1 MNTPNYNLYL
11 EDDDTTRF
19 FDWRQ
24 KMNGSRDSNMI
35 KIDTALGE
43 KADNSVCIDGVLLAS
58 AWIGDSAPYSQSI
71 SVQGLTSERNGSIS
85 VAQNITTEQ
94 LEAVLSAVLSVSGQ
108 ADGALTIAASKGK
121 PSVDIPV
128 SIILLG

>member
-1 MNTPNYNLYL
+1 MNTANYNLYL
-11 EDDDTTRF
+11 EDDGATRF
-19 FDWRQ
+19 YDWRQ
-24 KMNGSRDSNMI
+24 KMNGSEDSNMV

-43 KADNSVCIDGVLLAS
+43 KADNSVFVDGVLLAS
-58 AWIGDSAPYSQSI
+58 AWVGDSAPYSQSI

-85 VAQNITTEQ
+85 VSQNITAEQ

-108 ADGALTIAASKGK
+108 ADGTLTIVANKGK